1 MSGVKYHNGRAYY
14 SVMTWYTPGYHMY
27 GYRTST
33 AVLHS
38 VNGFWR

>member
-1 MSGVKYHNGRAYY
+1 M
-14 SVMTWYTPGYHMY
+14 MTWYTPGYRLY

-33 AVLHS
+33 AVLRA